1 VSARKIREP
10 AASTKARI
18 LFAAEEVFAT
28 QGFAGASTR
37 EIAARAGVNISS
49 LHYHWESKDRLY
61 EAVLQTV
68 YGRLTE
74 VSRDLVPAPAARAEL
89 PREAHEAS
97 IGRVFDYFA
106 ANPSIP
112 RLLLRRMLE
121 DTEAPN
127 ASNSDGFLESWTRE
141 LGGWVKHR
149 GGKRVRDVDA
159 QIVVLTLYAALL
171 LFTLD
176 TRLQARLLGGH
187 VADAEIT
194 RRLRGHLTELCAR
207 LVAADP
213 KTAT

>member
-1 VSARKIREP
+1 
-10 AASTKARI
+10 
-18 LFAAEEVFAT
+18 
-28 QGFAGASTR
+28 
-37 EIAARAGVNISS
+37 
-49 LHYHWESKDRLY
+49 
-61 EAVLQTV
+61 
-68 YGRLTE
+68 
-74 VSRDLVPAPAARAEL
+74 
-89 PREAHEAS
+89 
-97 IGRVFDYFA
+97 
-106 ANPSIP
+106 
-112 RLLLRRMLE
+112 MLE